1 MALREVLQMVQ
12 NFGFKLPYGQWKGKP
27 EQNMCADVATI
38 GAFDQDELINITN
51 MSFHNSNKKQG
62 KSLLLAFLEIY
73 HK

>member
-1 MALREVLQMVQ
+1 M
-12 NFGFKLPYGQWKGKP
+12 WKGKP